1 MSIPQYERGNTLSDP
16 VELLQQLGFSEYEA
30 RAYAALLQRNP
41 LNGYELAKSSGL
53 PRANIYSV
61 LQKLEERGAVAR
73 LHTPDGVRYSPVSPE
88 DLTRRLGSRYQGTL
102 DKAQRSLGAIA
113 TLSEPDYVW
122 NLRGHEVMLEHARTL
137 LDLAQKNL
145 IAAVWPEES
154 LALSEDMSRAVA
166 RGVDVT
172 TLCLAACAE
181 ECGACRGNIYR
192 YRAAPHEGN
201 RWLIVVP
208 DGTEALLGEIDP
220 SDQVQAVRTR
230 EPLLVELAEWF
241 VRHSIALAAVLTD
254 LGTHLDGL
262 LRPETYAALASAGPG
277 GPGGNWLEHM
287 RKLLSRPQWRALD
300 RQGDQEL

>member
-1 MSIPQYERGNTLSDP
+1 MGDP

-73 LHTPDGVRYSPVSPE
+73 LDTPDGVRYSPVSPE
-88 DLTRRLGSRYQGTL
+88 DLTRRLGRRYLGTL

-122 NLRGHEVMLEHARTL
+122 NMRGHEVMLEHARTL

-145 IAAVWPEES
+145 IVAVWPEES
-154 LALSEDMSRAVA
+154 LALAEDTSRAAA
-166 RGVDVT
+166 RGVQVT

-181 ECGACRGNIYR
+181 ECGACRGQVYR
-192 YRAAPHEGN
+192 YQAAPQDGH

-208 DGTEALLGEIDP
+208 DGTEALLGEVGL
-220 SDQVQAVRTR
+220 SEQVQAVRTR

-254 LGTHLDGL
+254 LGTRLDGL
-262 LRPETYAALASAGPG
+262 LQPGTYAALASAGPG
-277 GPGGNWLEHM
+277 GAGGNWLEHM
-287 RKLLSRPQWRALD
+287 RTLLGRAQ
-300 RQGDQEL
+300 RRAGAGQGDQEP

>member
-1 MSIPQYERGNTLSDP
+1 MGDP
-16 VELLQQLGFSEYEA
+16 VKLLQELGFSEYEA
-30 RAYAALLQRNP
+30 KAYAALLQRNP

-73 LHTPDGVRYSPVSPE
+73 LDTPDGVRYAPVSPE

-102 DKAQRSLGAIA
+102 DKAQRSLGAIT

-122 NLRGHEVMLEHARTL
+122 NVRGHEVMLEHARTL
-137 LDLAQKNL
+137 LDEAQKNL
-145 IAAVWPEES
+145 VVAVSPEES
-154 LALSEDMSRAVA
+154 LALSEDMSRAVT
-166 RGVDVT
+166 RGVEVT

-181 ECGACRGNIYR
+181 ECGACRGHVYR
-192 YRAAPHEGN
+192 YRAAPQEGN

-208 DGTEALLGEIDP
+208 DGTEALLGEIGP
-220 SDQVQAVRTR
+220 SEQVQAVRTR

-254 LGTHLDGL
+254 LGTQLDGL
-262 LRPETYAALASAGPG
+262 LQPATYAALASAGPG

-287 RKLLSRPQWRALD
+287 RKLLSRPPGRAAGRPNDL
-300 RQGDQEL
+300 EP

>member
-1 MSIPQYERGNTLSDP
+1 MGDP
-16 VELLQQLGFSEYEA
+16 VKLLQELGFSEYEA
-30 RAYAALLQRNP
+30 KAYAALLQRNP

-73 LHTPDGVRYSPVSPE
+73 LDTPDGVRYAPVSPE
-88 DLTRRLGSRYQGTL
+88 DLTRRLGRRYQGTL

-122 NLRGHEVMLEHARTL
+122 NVRGREVMLEHARTL
-137 LDLAQKNL
+137 LEMAQKNL
-145 IAAVWPEES
+145 MVAVSPEES
-154 LALSEDMSRAVA
+154 LALSEDMSRAVE
-166 RGVDVT
+166 RGVEVT

-181 ECGACRGNIYR
+181 ECGACRGCIYR
-192 YRAAPHEGN
+192 YRAAPQEGN

-220 SDQVQAVRTR
+220 SEQVQAVRTR
-230 EPLLVELAEWF
+230 EPLLVALAEWF

-254 LGTHLDGL
+254 LGTHLDGML
-262 LRPETYAALASAGPG
+262 QPETYAALASAGPG
-277 GPGGNWLEHM
+277 GPGGNWLAHM
-287 RKLLSRPQWRALD
+287 RALLSRPPRPAVARPGDLD
-300 RQGDQEL
+300 P